1 MTDNISVD
9 AAASWVLDNQH
20 LPDINDPFKVQYYM
34 KGLISSWKPLELL
47 KFAIYA

>member
-20 LPDINDPFKVQYYM
+20 LPDIDKPFKVPYE
-34 KGLISSWKPLELL
+34 KFWNLL
-47 KFAIYA
+47 